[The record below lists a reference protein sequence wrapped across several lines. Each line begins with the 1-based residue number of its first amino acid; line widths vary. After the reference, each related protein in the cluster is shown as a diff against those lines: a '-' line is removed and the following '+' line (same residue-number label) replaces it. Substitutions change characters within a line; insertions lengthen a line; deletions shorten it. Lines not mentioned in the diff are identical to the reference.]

1 MSNTRSVSF
10 FGGIALLA
18 CGLGPSTLTATPTYP
33 NPAVGFGQDDWNIS
47 TLNPPSA
54 IPVDGDYFSNLKKVL
69 GAPGQG
75 PGGKGFNTGT
85 GWDFSQAG
93 AAATNAVLA
102 DITIDEYY
110 PWVVNSPDVDNPANP
125 DGGIYNVGKT
135 NVDVGGAVFSMTYT
149 PKAGDPANVHFV
161 QVYGESLNGGATTYH
176 VDTLDGSKN
185 PFYDQQQGA
194 SVETLPDGSQWFSD
208 EPYLCESG
216 PKVDCSIEGA
226 EDFGGTFYAGVFIA
240 TDNVVNGV
248 NKVTIYGGELWGYT
262 YSNSDSP
269 VPEPSAAMLTGTGM
283 LALLG
288 LSRAGRKLR
297 RKFQG

>member
-1 MSNTRSVSF
+1 MSNSRVSF

-18 CGLGPSTLTATPTYP
+18 CGLGPSTAMATAVTVP
-33 NPAVGFGQDDWNIS
+33 PAIGYGQDDWNIS

-54 IPVDGDYFSNLKKVL
+54 IPADGDYFSNLKKVL

-75 PGGKGFNTGT
+75 PGGRGFNAGT
-85 GWDFSQAG
+85 GWDFSKAS
-93 AAATNAVLA
+93 AAATNSVLS

-110 PWVVNSPDVDNPANP
+110 PWVVNSPDVDSPDP
-125 DGGIYNVGKT
+125 DGGSYNV
-135 NVDVGGAVFSMTYT
+135 NVNDVDVGGAVFSMTYK
-149 PKAGDPANVHFV
+149 PKPGDPMNVHFI

-176 VDTLDGSKN
+176 VDILKGSNN
-185 PFYDQQQGA
+185 PFYDQQAGA

-208 EPYLCESG
+208 EPCLCESG
-216 PKVDCSIEGA
+216 PDVDCSIEGT

-269 VPEPSAAMLTGTGM
+269 VPEPSSAILTGAGM

-288 LSRAGRKLR
+288 LGQAGRKLR
-297 RKFQG
+297 RRLQR